1 MRSGVPYPYNGSIGH
16 GALSAHCKLNN
27 ALALQGYGVASHD
40 DCREEACHAG
50 QVWHHRNTAK
60 H

>member
-27 ALALQGYGVASHD
+27 ALALQGYGVA
-40 DCREEACHAG
+40 
-50 QVWHHRNTAK
+50 
-60 H
+60 